1 MQEENKYVFIVKE
14 NSIRK
19 LIHTLSR
26 YEIVARCIHVAIH
39 LGLHK
44 IIDDNQSISIS
55 DIHRDLI
62 SQQKIENLDINPL
75 TRLLK
80 FLSCYGI
87 FKVYGNTVQHTV
99 LSQALNGESVI
110 KSIFGLNEEE
120 WKKQGDLLNYLS
132 NVENSKKVLISYSQV
147 DITLDI
153 NNISLI
159 FSAETSE
166 SLLTELAN
174 LNLLSRAIYTVAEL
188 NLADLIYDGINTISL
203 LVEKTNQNQ
212 TALTTLIAILLRF
225 KILTERTGHLYL
237 TEAGQALMEGEN
249 SISIKAAAR
258 MANIPWWNAIG
269 KLGYCIETGKSPYVA
284 ANGISVFEYL
294 EANKNQRI

>member
-120 WKKQGDLLNYLS
+120 WKKQGDLLN
-132 NVENSKKVLISYSQV
+132 
-147 DITLDI
+147 
-153 NNISLI
+153 
-159 FSAETSE
+159 
-166 SLLTELAN
+166 
-174 LNLLSRAIYTVAEL
+174 
-188 NLADLIYDGINTISL
+188 
-203 LVEKTNQNQ
+203 
-212 TALTTLIAILLRF
+212 
-225 KILTERTGHLYL
+225 
-237 TEAGQALMEGEN
+237 
-249 SISIKAAAR
+249 
-258 MANIPWWNAIG
+258 PWA
-269 KLGYCIETGKSPYVA
+269 
-284 ANGISVFEYL
+284 
-294 EANKNQRI
+294 